1 MNARNPA
8 DRPIVTESNA
18 PFALCVNG
26 VPIARVPY
34 ESAID
39 HAAATLEQIR
49 RTVRRASGEFSVGLC
64 RLESRTMDELPA
76 ACPSLLVDAVVR
88 VIRQLAEGES
98 R

>member
-1 MNARNPA
+1 MNSRNPA
-8 DRPIVTESNA
+8 GRPEVAESNP

-26 VPIARVPY
+26 VPVARVPY

-39 HAAATLEQIR
+39 HAAKTLEQIG
-49 RTVRRASGEFSVGLC
+49 RTVRRAPGGFSVELC
-64 RLESRTMDELPA
+64 RLESKTMDDLPA
-76 ACPSLLVDAVVR
+76 ACPSLLADAVVR